1 MAVLR
6 CPHCGKPN
14 PDFLD
19 LCQYCEKP
27 LKAAPASA
35 SESEG
40 PDWLR
45 GLQADSGDVPDWLKK
60 ATGDLPAQPAAPA
73 DDVPD
78 WLKSLGDASQ
88 AAARSED
95 VPDWL
100 KTSTGPIGSE
110 ATTPLGPG
118 TTPIAEEP
126 REAVP
131 DWLKSLGMTGPT
143 GAPTEQLD
151 TMPLPGTAPVRDTG
165 AFISAES
172 AGEALPDWLKSLGA
186 TGGMPVP
193 PSPPPAPTGEMP
205 DWLQDIAPAEAAPA
219 QPFAGPQPSPISTEP
234 EPTGADLPDWL
245 QRATGPLTTE
255 FAPPPPP
262 LQPTEPEPAGEIP
275 DWLQKATG
283 PLTTEFAPPPPPPL
297 QPTEPEPAGEIPDWL
312 QKATGSLAGKPVEPA
327 APPPSEPEGLPDW
340 LKAATG
346 PLTAALTPMASA
358 PQVTPPAPPV
368 TPEVPGLE
376 KGELPD
382 WLKPLTGELPAVA
395 PQVEAPAWAPPA
407 AEEARPVV
415 LEPPP
420 PSETA
425 PAALEAEPDWLAAL
439 REAPEAVAEPEA
451 LAAPTPPAELAQAE
465 LPSWLAAMR
474 PVDVAPTGL
483 DREADDYLESVGVL
497 GGLRGVLRAEP
508 SVVLPGK
515 SATNIHLLNYTD
527 AQSRQ
532 AALLTKLV
540 TVEAPAPAAKK
551 RPAFSAWP
559 WERWLVAGLLL
570 LSLVLALPFGRDADG
585 GEISGPLAGLFPL
598 PRTAV
603 VEVVRAFE
611 TVASLDSARPVLV
624 VFDYEPGQAGEM
636 TPLADVVVGHL
647 IRRGL
652 PIVAVSTQVTGAG
665 VAEDELARL
674 TGAARGRINDY
685 VRGVHYLNLGYLPG
699 GPLGIRQLVGAPRSL
714 ARMGLPASGNLWE
727 TAPLLNSVQ
736 SFNDFSAVIVLS
748 HTPDG
753 ARAWVEQTQ
762 GTTPRLVLVTSAS
775 AAPLVRPYLE
785 GDNARVAGFLGGP
798 AAAMQYDTLGGSVF
812 AVEKERASWSR
823 RWDMLGAGLL
833 TVAGVLVF
841 GNLIHGVRR
850 GLAQTRRGKAR

>member
-27 LKAAPASA
+27 LQAASA
-35 SESEG
+35 SSRESEG

-45 GLQADSGDVPDWLKK
+45 GLQDDSADVPDWLKK
-60 ATGDLPAQPAAPA
+60 ATGDLPAQPPPAEPA

-78 WLKSLGDASQ
+78 WLKSLGSAGQ
-88 AAARSED
+88 AAASPED

-100 KTSTGPIGSE
+100 KTSTGQLASE
-110 ATTPLGPG
+110 ATSPLGPG
-118 TTPIAEEP
+118 TAPIADEP

-131 DWLKSLGMTGPT
+131 DWLKSLGVTGPT
-143 GAPTEQLD
+143 DAPTEQLE
-151 TMPLPGTAPVRDTG
+151 TMPLPGTAPVRDTR
-165 AFISAES
+165 AFTTAES
-172 AGEALPDWLKSLGA
+172 AGETLPDWLKSLGA
-186 TGGMPVP
+186 TGSMPLP
-193 PSPPPAPTGEMP
+193 PSPPPAPAGEMP

-219 QPFAGPQPSPISTEP
+219 PPAAEPPSPPSSTGP
-234 EPTGADLPDWL
+234 EPIGADLPDWL
-245 QRATGPLTTE
+245 QRATGPFTTE

-262 LQPTEPEPAGEIP
+262 VQPTEPQPVEEIP
-275 DWLQKATG
+275 DWLQRVTG
-283 PLTTEFAPPPPPPL
+283 SLVAPSTS
-297 QPTEPEPAGEIPDWL
+297 TEPVASDLPDWL
-312 QKATGSLAGKPVEPA
+312 QRATGSLAGKPAEPAPA
-327 APPPSEPEGLPDW
+327 APVPTEPEGLPDW

-346 PLTAALTPMASA
+346 PLTAAFTPVAF
-358 PQVTPPAPPV
+358 TPKEPPPKPPV

-382 WLKPLTGELPAVA
+382 WLKPMTGKLPSAV
-395 PQVEAPAWAPPA
+395 PEVEAPAWPPPVAEAVPPVISEAPPA
-407 AEEARPVV
+407 GVTTPSV
-415 LEPPP
+415 LE
-420 PSETA
+420 S
-425 PAALEAEPDWLAAL
+425 EPDWLASL
-439 REAPEAVAEPEA
+439 REEPEPVAGPEAV
-451 LAAPTPPAELAQAE
+451 AAPTPPADLAQAE

-483 DREADDYLESVGVL
+483 DRETDDYLESVGVL

-515 SATNIHLLNYTD
+515 SAANIHLLNYTD

-532 AALLTKLV
+532 AALLTRLV
-540 TVEAPAPAAKK
+540 TVEAPAPAAKT
-551 RPAFSAWP
+551 RRAFSAWP
-559 WERWLVAGLLL
+559 WERWLVAGLLI
-570 LSLVLALPFGRDADG
+570 LSLVLTLPFGRDAAG
-585 GEISGPLAGLFPL
+585 QEISGPFAGLFPL
-598 PRTAV
+598 PRTAA

-624 VFDYEPGQAGEM
+624 AFDYEPGQAGEM

-727 TAPLLNSVQ
+727 TTPLLNSVQ

-753 ARAWVEQTQ
+753 ARAWVEQTH
-762 GTTPRLVLVTSAS
+762 GTTPRLVLVTSAG
-775 AAPLVRPYLE
+775 AAPLVRPYFE
-785 GDNARVAGFLGGP
+785 GNEARIAGFLGGP

-812 AVEKERASWSR
+812 AVEQERAGWSR
-823 RWDMLGAGLL
+823 RWDMLGVGLL